1 MALIGRRSPAGDG
14 VPSLYRQILPV
25 GGRPP
30 QWRDALRLRRSRRGR
45 SPFAAPARHRAHGPD
60 LPAIGRD
67 RGQSDP
73 PQYDVPGQARFEA
86 ATLWTLPPPRRG
98 PRGAPATAH
107 RRPAQSP
114 VPAPRSAWI
123 PCEGERSLH
132 QEAAAQLHPT
142 SDPTSVAPSASR
154 PCADWTLRQ
163 SGGPARRFRRALPTA
178 AGQGVL
184 EPHERRRRGRGGR
197 QG

>member
-67 RGQSDP
+67 RGLSDP
-73 PQYDVPGQARFEA
+73 PLYDLPRQARFEA
-86 ATLWTLPPPRRG
+86 ATRWTRPAPRRG
-98 PRGAPATAH
+98 PRGGPATAH
-107 RRPAQSP
+107 RRPAHSP

-132 QEAAAQLHPT
+132 QEPAAQLHPT
-142 SDPTSVAPSASR
+142 CDPILVAPSAS
-154 PCADWTLRQ
+154 PPFADQTPRQ
-163 SGGPARRFRRALPTA
+163 AGGPARRCPRALPNA

-184 EPHERRRRGRGGR
+184 APHERPRRGRGGR